1 MKGTKLIG
9 AGSAV
14 LVAGLALIAF
24 AFAPVGSSSVLAGNG
39 CVTPQPSPTPQGSV
53 ILGEGVNSL
62 GEQCPTA
69 TPTVPRRTVTPEP
82 TTRIAEPTDEAPT
95 TVPSTP
101 AVPPT
106 TAPPTATPSGGAG
119 GGGIAP
125 PNTGDGSAAGT
136 SGTAWL
142 VAAGALLAMTGGGLA
157 LAGAK
162 RRR

>member
-24 AFAPVGSSSVLAGNG
+24 AVAPGGSPDAQAGNG
-39 CVTPQPSPTPQGSV
+39 SVTPAPSATSQGAT
-53 ILGEGVNSL
+53 E
-62 GEQCPTA
+62 

-82 TTRIAEPTDEAPT
+82 TTPTPAATEEAPT
-95 TVPSTP
+95 PPLPQPS
-101 AVPPT
+101 VPPT
-106 TAPPTATPSGGAG
+106 TAPSTATPSGGAG